1 MDFEFTQEQKDLREG
16 IREFVKKEC
25 PREYL
30 RELDEKEEYPHEISA
45 KLADR
50 GWLGLA
56 VPEEYGGSGGNV
68 IDVVIVVEEL
78 SRAMTALGTMYLN
91 NSCFGANSVGAYG
104 TEEQKRRFLPGIAN
118 GSIKMCFGVT
128 EPNTGVDTLSLT
140 TSAVEVDEH
149 FIVNGQKVFITGAH
163 VANYVVLLV
172 RSNKNVKKKT
182 EGLSILLTDT
192 KLPGV
197 EIRLMKKL
205 GLRAVGTC
213 EIFLTDV
220 RVPKE
225 YLLGEKDKGWQ
236 FILHTMN
243 NERITVSAYRI
254 GTALAAFEDALKY
267 AKERIVFQ
275 RPIGQFQAI
284 QHRLAD
290 MYVDIELSRLMV
302 YKAAWLQSQG
312 KPCGMEANMAK
323 LASSETVV
331 RVCESGMRIMAGYG
345 YTMEYDM
352 QRYYRDAIL
361 APTGTATQELI
372 KSFIGVQLGLPKSF

>member
-1 MDFEFTQEQKDLREG
+1 MDFEFTQEQNDLRSG
-16 IREFVKKEC
+16 IRDFVKKEC

-30 RELDEKEEYPHEISA
+30 RQLDEKEEYPYEIWA
-45 KLADR
+45 KLANK

-78 SRAMTALGTMYLN
+78 SKAMTALGTMYLN

-104 TEEQKRRFLPGIAN
+104 TEEQKRQLLPGIAK

-140 TSAVEVDEH
+140 TSAIEQEDY
-149 FIVNGQKVFITGAH
+149 FIVNGQKNFITGAH
-163 VANYVVLLV
+163 VADYIVLLA
-172 RSNKNVKKKT
+172 RSNKNVKKKS
-182 EGLSILLTDT
+182 EGLTILLTGT
-192 KLPGV
+192 KLPGI

-220 RVPKE
+220 KVPKWF
-225 YLLGEKDKGWQ
+225 LLGEKDKGWE

-254 GTALAAFEDALKY
+254 GTAVAAFEDALKY

-275 RPIGQFQAI
+275 KPIGQFQAI

-302 YKAAWLQSQG
+302 YKAAWLQSQR
-312 KPCGMEANMAK
+312 KPCAMEANMAK

-352 QRYYRDAIL
+352 QRYYRDGIL

-372 KSFIGVQLGLPKSF
+372 RSFIGVQLGLPKSF

>member
-1 MDFEFTQEQKDLREG
+1 MDFEFTQEQKDLRDG
-16 IREFVKKEC
+16 IRDFIKKEC
-25 PREYL
+25 PRGYL
-30 RELDEKEEYPHEISA
+30 RELDEKEEYPHEIWA

-56 VPEEYGGSGGNV
+56 VPEEYSGSGGTLL
-68 IDVVIVVEEL
+68 DVVIVVEEL
-78 SRAMTALGTMYLN
+78 SKAMTALGTMYLN

-104 TEEQKRRFLPGIAN
+104 TEEQKTQLLPGIAK

-140 TSAVEVDEH
+140 TSAVDEGDY
-149 FIVNGQKVFITGAH
+149 FVVNGQKVFITGAH
-163 VANYVVLLV
+163 VANYIVLLA
-172 RSNKNVKKKT
+172 RSNKNVKKKS

-192 KLPGV
+192 KLPGI

-220 RVPKE
+220 KVPKWF
-225 YLLGEKDKGWQ
+225 LLGEKDNGWK

-267 AKERIVFQ
+267 SEERIVFQ

-284 QHRLAD
+284 QHRLAE

-302 YKAAWLQSQG
+302 YKAAWLQMQG

>member
-1 MDFEFTQEQKDLREG
+1 MDFEFTQEQKAMRDG
-16 IREFVKKEC
+16 IRDFVKKEC

-30 RELDEKEEYPHEISA
+30 RQLDEKEEYPYGVWAELA
-45 KLADR
+45 KK

-56 VPEEYGGSGGNV
+56 VPEEYGGSGGNLM
-68 IDVVIVVEEL
+68 DVVIVVEEL
-78 SRAMTALGTMYLN
+78 SKAMTALGTMYLN

-312 KPCGMEANMAK
+312 KPCGMEANIAK